1 MKLERTGYGL
11 LVLFASTVAAFNT
24 IFMLKE
30 LISLQGSMQF
40 IYSLQQIVLYLFF
53 YAILMASLASFNP
66 RTADAGLTRVAVLA
80 VVFAVAAMIVDR
92 NMVDYSILAIASGLL
107 ATFAGSFPQP
117 LSGVIRAAGLGIAA
131 IATLA
136 LATYASG
143 LPAPLLVPNLS
154 LYGAIIALMAGYIAS
169 LFMPQIFRYVY
180 LATILVLGIIGLVTG
195 SNALYSLPPALAT
208 GGLDAIETVSGYL
221 AAITLIALGITSMV
235 YATSHLI
242 PGKEKTQEEQERR
255 VEIEPASDETKTR

>member
-1 MKLERTGYGL
+1 
-11 LVLFASTVAAFNT
+11 
-24 IFMLKE
+24 
-30 LISLQGSMQF
+30 
-40 IYSLQQIVLYLFF
+40 
-53 YAILMASLASFNP
+53 MASLASFNP

-80 VVFAVAAMIVDR
+80 VVFAVVAMIVDR

-107 ATFAGSFPQP
+107 AAFAGSFPQP